1 MGPFQLGWG
10 CPFRL
15 GCEGR
20 RHLSGCLNSE
30 EPALAEARAES
41 LRPAV
46 RGHQQTRESGRVQV
60 VYGLAGHGREFG
72 FYPSSSRDPY
82 DRLKPGNSM
91 IWLPFCVGSERAF
104 WYGLRFKLESSKQ
117 KMLIVQLRFVRR
129 EILHFDQQPH
139 IKL

>member
-1 MGPFQLGWG
+1 M
-10 CPFRL
+10 
-15 GCEGR
+15 
-20 RHLSGCLNSE
+20 
-30 EPALAEARAES
+30 
-41 LRPAV
+41 